1 MIGRTWH
8 GRVPAKKADAYY
20 AYLHRT
26 GLSDYVKTPGNRGVY
41 VLRRDDGD
49 VTHFLL
55 LTFWDSLD
63 AIRAFAGADYERARY
78 YAEDDEFLLEREPFV
93 SHYDVLGTHGAGC
106 LTSSGPP
113 PRYRALPNWR
123 ADSRTTRTPHCTR

>member
-8 GRVPAKKADAYY
+8 GRVPTEKADAYY
-20 AYLHRT
+20 TYLQRT

-41 VLRRDDGD
+41 VLRRTDGE

-63 AIRAFAGADYERARY
+63 AIRAFAGDEYERARY
-78 YAEDDEFLLEREPFV
+78 YPEDDEFLLEREPYV
-93 SHYDVLGTHGAGC
+93 SHYDVLGTSQMTA
-106 LTSSGPP
+106 
-113 PRYRALPNWR
+113 
-123 ADSRTTRTPHCTR
+123 

>member
-8 GRVPAKKADAYY
+8 GRVPAEKADAYY
-20 AYLHRT
+20 AYLQRT

-63 AIRAFAGADYERARY
+63 AIRAFAGADCERARY

-93 SHYDVLGTHGAGC
+93 SHYDVLGTHGA
-106 LTSSGPP
+106 P
-113 PRYRALPNWR
+113 A
-123 ADSRTTRTPHCTR
+123 A

>member
-8 GRVPAKKADAYY
+8 GRVPAAKADAYY
-20 AYLHRT
+20 TYLQRT

-41 VLRRDDGD
+41 VLRRTDGD

-63 AIRAFAGADYERARY
+63 AIRAFAGDDYERARY
-78 YAEDDEFLLEREPFV
+78 YAEDDEYLLEREPTV
-93 SHYDVLGTHGAGC
+93 SHYDVLGTAG
-106 LTSSGPP
+106 
-113 PRYRALPNWR
+113 
-123 ADSRTTRTPHCTR
+123 TPVA

>member
-20 AYLHRT
+20 AYLQRT

-63 AIRAFAGADYERARY
+63 AIRAFAGADYGRARY

-93 SHYDVLGTHGAGC
+93 SHYDVLGTHGA
-106 LTSSGPP
+106 P
-113 PRYRALPNWR
+113 A
-123 ADSRTTRTPHCTR
+123 A

>member
-8 GRVPAKKADAYY
+8 GRVPAEKADAYY
-20 AYLHRT
+20 TYLQRT

-41 VLRRDDGD
+41 VLRRTEGN

-63 AIRAFAGADYERARY
+63 AIRAFAGNDYERARY
-78 YAEDDEFLLEREPFV
+78 YAEDDEYLLEREPTV
-93 SHYDVLGTHGAGC
+93 SHYDVLGTPG
-106 LTSSGPP
+106 
-113 PRYRALPNWR
+113 
-123 ADSRTTRTPHCTR
+123 TPAA

>member
-1 MIGRTWH
+1 M
-8 GRVPAKKADAYY
+8 
-20 AYLHRT
+20 
-26 GLSDYVKTPGNRGVY
+26 KTPGNRGVY

-63 AIRAFAGADYERARY
+63 AIRAFAGADCERARY

-93 SHYDVLGTHGAGC
+93 SHYDVLGTHGA
-106 LTSSGPP
+106 P
-113 PRYRALPNWR
+113 A
-123 ADSRTTRTPHCTR
+123 A

>member
-8 GRVPAKKADAYY
+8 GRVPTEKADAYY
-20 AYLHRT
+20 AYLQRT

-41 VLRRDDGD
+41 VLRRTDGQ

-63 AIRAFAGADYERARY
+63 AIRAFAGDEYERARY
-78 YAEDDEFLLEREPFV
+78 YPEDDEFLLEREPYV
-93 SHYDVLGTHGAGC
+93 SHYDVLGQG
-106 LTSSGPP
+106 
-113 PRYRALPNWR
+113 
-123 ADSRTTRTPHCTR
+123 SRHQ

>member
-8 GRVPAKKADAYY
+8 GRVPTEKADAYY
-20 AYLHRT
+20 TYLQRT

-41 VLRRDDGD
+41 VLRRTDGQ

-63 AIRAFAGADYERARY
+63 AIRAFAGDEYERARY
-78 YAEDDEFLLEREPFV
+78 YPEDDEFLLEREPYV
-93 SHYDVLGTHGAGC
+93 SHYDVLGTSQMTA
-106 LTSSGPP
+106 
-113 PRYRALPNWR
+113 
-123 ADSRTTRTPHCTR
+123 

>member
-20 AYLHRT
+20 AYLQRT

-63 AIRAFAGADYERARY
+63 AIRAFAGADCERARY

-93 SHYDVLGTHGAGC
+93 SHYDVLGTAGVQG
-106 LTSSGPP
+106 TGPG
-113 PRYRALPNWR
+113 
-123 ADSRTTRTPHCTR
+123 

>member
-20 AYLHRT
+20 TYLQHT

-41 VLRRDDGD
+41 VLRRTEGD

-63 AIRAFAGADYERARY
+63 AIRAFAGDEYERARY
-78 YAEDDEFLLEREPFV
+78 YAEDDEYLLEREPFV
-93 SHYDVLGTHGAGC
+93 SHYDVLGTPGARG
-106 LTSSGPP
+106 SGS
-113 PRYRALPNWR
+113 A
-123 ADSRTTRTPHCTR
+123 

>member
-8 GRVPAKKADAYY
+8 GRVPAEKADAYY
-20 AYLHRT
+20 TYLQRT

-41 VLRRDDGD
+41 VLRRTEGH

-63 AIRAFAGADYERARY
+63 AIRGFAGDDYERARY
-78 YAEDDEFLLEREPFV
+78 YAEDDEYLLEREPYV
-93 SHYDVLGTHGAGC
+93 SHYDVLGPP
-106 LTSSGPP
+106 GPP
-113 PRYRALPNWR
+113 A
-123 ADSRTTRTPHCTR
+123 A